1 MLCCFFLGRLG
12 PSQWPL
18 QPLPR
23 ELQKHHRPRMTLP
36 IAHQPPGAVKAMI
49 SPCIFPMVAA
59 DAAESLG
66 GTDDAFILMVSLTSR
81 W

>member
-23 ELQKHHRPRMTLP
+23 ELQKHHRPRTTLP
-36 IAHQPPGAVKAMI
+36 IAYQPPGAVKAMI

-66 GTDDAFILMVSLTSR
+66 GTDDAFLLMVSLTSR